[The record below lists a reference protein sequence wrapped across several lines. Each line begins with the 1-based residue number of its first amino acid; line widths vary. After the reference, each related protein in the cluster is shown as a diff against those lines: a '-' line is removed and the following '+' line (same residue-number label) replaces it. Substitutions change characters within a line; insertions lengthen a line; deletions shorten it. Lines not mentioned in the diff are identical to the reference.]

1 MQVNKIQNSQIII
14 TRILFLIIL
23 SSMFLY
29 VYFINS
35 ISFSTADRQNTF
47 EMISVRQS
55 EIGDLENKLISDTRK
70 INIQMASAMGLSKSV
85 VNEAIVIV
93 RESSNRLTLNE

>member
-1 MQVNKIQNSQIII
+1 
-14 TRILFLIIL
+14 
-23 SSMFLY
+23 MFLY